1 LQRLNPRVI
10 FLSALAACVASC
22 SKPPVPQ
29 PPSNSV
35 TANQE
40 FLRLGKTSLTCLSWP
55 DGKLVVVW
63 ADIDGFTNGTSGPS
77 LQGVRYSR
85 THGEIVK
92 RQKTV
97 REGEPR
103 PPEPPKPPGPPV
115 DPNALTV
122 ITTQEETGRAFA
134 WQCDTPDGVTGSMVI
149 GGERFDLANGNVF
162 LVTTT
167 PGGKVTQLTHDFWGF
182 VVRAE
187 SFMKLAVEQEEINAF
202 VEVANPTK

>member
-1 LQRLNPRVI
+1 MPRVRPRGQRPCRRAVLEL
-10 FLSALAACVASC
+10 FRAENRYGLPRARVDHGLGSRV

-29 PPSNSV
+29 PPLNTV
-35 TANQE
+35 TANHE
-40 FLRLGKTSLTCLSWP
+40 FLRFGKTSLTCLSWP
-55 DGKLVVVW
+55 DGKMVVVW

-122 ITTQEETGRAFA
+122 ITTQEETGRAIV
-134 WQCDTPDGVTGSMVI
+134 WQCDTPDGVNGSMVAFYEKCPNRTSARSSPSAI
-149 GGERFDLANGNVF
+149 PSVLGESS
-162 LVTTT
+162 
-167 PGGKVTQLTHDFWGF
+167 K
-182 VVRAE
+182 
-187 SFMKLAVEQEEINAF
+187 
-202 VEVANPTK
+202 